1 MIQMATQWFYA
12 RDTTQHG
19 PVDEAFLFQLAERGE
34 LGPSDLLWRPGLDSW
49 IRADILPGLFAPPPL
64 PSVVGVQRAV
74 SAPILTDQQLRRV
87 GESSARKA
95 TLGGDK
101 RLRARDVF
109 AVVVVVMFLI
119 VMLVAFIEALSAL

>member
-12 RDTTQHG
+12 RGTTQHG

-87 GESSARKA
+87 GEASARRP
-95 TLGGDK
+95 TMESDK
-101 RLRARDVF
+101 RVSAVDVL
-109 AVVVVVMFLI
+109 AVVVAVVLVIVTVLI
-119 VMLVAFIEALSAL
+119 FIAASSQ